1 MIWVKRWCGGREA
14 TPVEEPPSASVSSAF
29 STFSMPFWRV
39 LLGGVLLFSG
49 IGMSWAAETSDTR
62 QAPASA
68 ASQWIEGQVT
78 AIVDGDTLH
87 LDGNA
92 AKYVVDL
99 AGIDAPEKGQRS
111 GDMAA
116 QVLYLKV
123 LKKQVKVLVLPAT
136 SPSPVVSPV
145 SPTPTK
151 VPAFSGSV
159 SGVSLRRR
167 VYGIVYCDGCVNAE
181 LVGEGLAWHDG
192 KRCPSTAL
200 AQAEAMARTGRRGL
214 WRGDEEPIPP
224 WQWRRERRTRAAS
237 PSGSA
242 SPGQQVRDL
251 SRLFEA
257 STPAAA
263 MEAAAQVQPV
273 VSLSAQAAPQMPGPV
288 AGGSF
293 WLTTSSGIRHNSDCR
308 YFGTSKGR
316 ACSAAEGRPC
326 QKCGG

>member
-1 MIWVKRWCGGREA
+1 MAV
-14 TPVEEPPSASVSSAF
+14 
-29 STFSMPFWRV
+29 WRPWLV
-39 LLGGVLLFSG
+39 GVLLVLRVG
-49 IGMSWAAETSDTR
+49 TCWAGETSDTK
-62 QAPASA
+62 QVPAPA
-68 ASQWIEGQVT
+68 ASQWIEGQVS

-87 LDGNA
+87 LDGKS

-111 GDMAA
+111 GDMAT

-136 SPSPVVSPV
+136 SPSPVVCPV

-151 VPAFSGSV
+151 VPASSRSV
-159 SGVSLRRR
+159 STASLRQR

-200 AQAEAMARTGRRGL
+200 ARAEALAKKGRRGV
-214 WRGDEEPIPP
+214 WQADEEPIPP
-224 WQWRRERRTRAAS
+224 WQWRRERRTRAVS
-237 PSGSA
+237 PNGSA
-242 SPGQQVRDL
+242 SQGQPVRDL

-263 MEAAAQVQPV
+263 LEAAAQVQPV
-273 VSLSAQAAPQMPGPV
+273 VSLSPQAAPQTPAPT
-288 AGGSF
+288 ASGSF
-293 WLTTSSGIRHNSDCR
+293 WLTTSSGIRHNSECR
-308 YFGTSKGR
+308 YFGKSKGR
-316 ACSAAEGRPC
+316 PCSATEGRPC